1 MNYFGVCE
9 TRDGG
14 LTQFFGFLNLNVN
27 FDASLDKS
35 NAVIQIQMFVFNPFQ
50 ENTYVIFD
58 ETDECVIVDPG
69 CYDEHEKKE
78 LSDFIS
84 DNGLKVQ
91 KLLNTH
97 CHIDHILGND
107 FVKQK
112 YNTKLYLHQTE
123 EFVLNAQKILA
134 PHYGFNRYQESKP
147 DVYLTEADVVEFGD
161 QKFTV
166 LFVPGH
172 SPGHIAFYNEK
183 EKVVFAGDVL
193 FQNSIGRTDLPGGN
207 HNTLIQSIHQKL
219 FTLPN
224 DVTVYPGHGGETTIG
239 VEKRTNPF
247 CALTSR

>member
-1 MNYFGVCE
+1 MSILKKFDFIVVGQ
-9 TRDGG
+9 G
-14 LTQFFGFLNLNVN
+14 LAGSAVALQLLKRNRKILVIDRLNPNSSSRVAAGL
-27 FDASLDKS
+27 
-35 NAVIQIQMFVFNPFQ
+35 FNPVTGR
-50 ENTYVIFD
+50 NLVKTWMAD
-58 ETDECVIVDPG
+58 E
-69 CYDEHEKKE
+69 
-78 LSDFIS
+78 LFSS
-84 DNGLKVQ
+84 
-91 KLLNTH
+91 
-97 CHIDHILGND
+97 
-107 FVKQK
+107 
-112 YNTKLYLHQTE
+112 LHA
-123 EFVLNAQKILA
+123 F
-134 PHYGFNRYQESKP
+134 YR
-147 DVYLTEADVVEFGD
+147 EADVVEFGD